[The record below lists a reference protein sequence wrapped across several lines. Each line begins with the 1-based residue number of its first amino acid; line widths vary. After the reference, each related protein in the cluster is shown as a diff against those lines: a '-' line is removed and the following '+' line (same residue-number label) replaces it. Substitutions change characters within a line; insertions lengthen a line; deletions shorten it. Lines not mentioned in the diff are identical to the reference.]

1 MGAHPSLTFSSL
13 SPTKFGKLAE
23 RLEKHFRSGKQK
35 THAPNGNVSPQ
46 YREKF
51 PTFNLADDRPN
62 EKPRPEG
69 LPRTGKV
76 NVVGSTAPPIEMYHS
91 AREWKNSTV
100 WPGRFPG

>member
-1 MGAHPSLTFSSL
+1 
-13 SPTKFGKLAE
+13 
-23 RLEKHFRSGKQK
+23 LEKHFRSGKQK

-51 PTFNLADDRPN
+51 PTGKFDSNRCN

-76 NVVGSTAPPIEMYHS
+76 NVVAAQPPPIEMYHC
-91 AREWKNSTV
+91 AQEWKNSTV
-100 WPGRFPG
+100 WPGIFPG